1 MAIRR
6 YCRHYIR
13 TFTFINVLYLVFSF
27 ILLFYFR
34 LLLVREDRHSFIN
47 FKRTMIERIYKLFE
61 RLADIGSDK
70 YLHFIVGMMVAAIM
84 RLHVGALAALTAV
97 TIVMIAK
104 ETIDH
109 FIRKE
114 NFDLTDA
121 LFGVMGGVITL
132 ILMI

>member
-1 MAIRR
+1 
-6 YCRHYIR
+6 
-13 TFTFINVLYLVFSF
+13 
-27 ILLFYFR
+27 
-34 LLLVREDRHSFIN
+34 
-47 FKRTMIERIYKLFE
+47 MIERIYKLFE

-84 RLHVGALAALTAV
+84 RLHVGALAALIFV

-104 ETIDH
+104 ECIDH

-114 NFDLTDA
+114 NFDWEDTLA
-121 LFGVMGGVITL
+121 GVIGGVVML

>member
-1 MAIRR
+1 
-6 YCRHYIR
+6 
-13 TFTFINVLYLVFSF
+13 
-27 ILLFYFR
+27 
-34 LLLVREDRHSFIN
+34 
-47 FKRTMIERIYKLFE
+47 MIERIYKLFE

-84 RLHVGALAALTAV
+84 RLHVGALAALIFV

-104 ETIDH
+104 ECVDH
-109 FIRKE
+109 FVRKE

-121 LFGVMGGVITL
+121 LFGVMGGAVML

>member
-1 MAIRR
+1 M
-6 YCRHYIR
+6 
-13 TFTFINVLYLVFSF
+13 
-27 ILLFYFR
+27 
-34 LLLVREDRHSFIN
+34 
-47 FKRTMIERIYKLFE
+47 MIERIYKLFE

-97 TIVMIAK
+97 TIVMVAK
-104 ETIDH
+104 ECIDH

-121 LFGVMGGVITL
+121 LFGVMGGVV

>member
-1 MAIRR
+1 
-6 YCRHYIR
+6 
-13 TFTFINVLYLVFSF
+13 
-27 ILLFYFR
+27 
-34 LLLVREDRHSFIN
+34 
-47 FKRTMIERIYKLFE
+47 MIERIYKLFE

-97 TIVMIAK
+97 VIIMIAK
-104 ETIDH
+104 ESVDH

-121 LFGVMGGVITL
+121 LAGVMGGMTTL

>member
-1 MAIRR
+1 
-6 YCRHYIR
+6 
-13 TFTFINVLYLVFSF
+13 
-27 ILLFYFR
+27 
-34 LLLVREDRHSFIN
+34 
-47 FKRTMIERIYKLFE
+47 MIEKIYKIFG

-84 RLHVGALAALTAV
+84 RLHVGALAALVALIFV
-97 TIVMIAK
+97 TIVMVTK
-104 ETIDH
+104 ECIDH

-121 LFGVMGGVITL
+121 LFGVMGGAVML

>member
-1 MAIRR
+1 
-6 YCRHYIR
+6 
-13 TFTFINVLYLVFSF
+13 
-27 ILLFYFR
+27 
-34 LLLVREDRHSFIN
+34 
-47 FKRTMIERIYKLFE
+47 MIERIYKLFE

-70 YLHFIVGMMVAAIM
+70 YLHFIVGMMVATIV
-84 RLHVGALAALTAV
+84 RLHVGALAALIFV

-104 ETIDH
+104 ESVDH

-121 LFGVMGGVITL
+121 LFGVMGGALML